1 MRHEGEEKM
10 SKNFIKV
17 KSTQT
22 QYLSFVKNVHS
33 SPSSL
38 TAVEDIKWSEKRG
51 GGREGGDHDP
61 ET

>member
-1 MRHEGEEKM
+1 M